1 MAVTPLVAGQNIT
14 IPSDRA
20 YCFSLHIADWQWGVI
35 VSRQS
40 GSVSLLDSIE
50 GVSIRDDRLLLNLPD
65 IPEGIE
71 KLTVYIA
78 TNNSRAID
86 PSVGMSASLSDLVD
100 SKEYANIDISY
111 QLTGQSAV
119 SLIEVYRRN
128 GTWKIRCILQ
138 GYKEGLSKL
147 LESFGFTRDSYAS
160 AVASISSPTI
170 AAASAATAE
179 QAVTQEPL
187 NQPHVNQNSGDASI
201 TLVWKSGQGSL
212 RSAARYFMGENFK
225 PVSDLRIGCFY
236 ELENGQRGIV
246 YSFDESLEGSFD
258 GVPYIKASRA
268 QNKHF
273 EQLLINER
281 FRHKL
286 NRYLVFVS
294 MMDAHDSWEALS
306 VSVDFQL
313 PGLAAKTLSPTTHM
327 SKPIY
332 AVAMINFND
341 EETKATPLNEY
352 FQDIAEMDRAFAWGL
367 PWGCEN
373 NPDNEDQT

>member
-1 MAVTPLVAGQNIT
+1 MAVTQLVAGQNIT

-20 YCFSLHIADWQWGVI
+20 YCFSLQIADWQWGVI
-35 VSRQS
+35 VSSQS

-50 GVSIRDDRLLLNLPD
+50 GASIRDERLLLNLPD

-78 TNNSRAID
+78 ADNSKALD
-86 PSVGMSASLSDLVD
+86 SSVGMSASLSDLVNNE
-100 SKEYANIDISY
+100 EYASIDISH
-111 QLTGQSAV
+111 QMAGLTAV
-119 SLIEVYRRN
+119 SLMEVYRRN
-128 GTWKIRCILQ
+128 GAWKIRCILQ
-138 GYKEGLSKL
+138 GYQDGLPKL
-147 LESFGFTRDSYAS
+147 LESFGFTRDSYAP
-160 AVASISSPTI
+160 AVASMSAP
-170 AAASAATAE
+170 AAATSTVVPE
-179 QAVTQEPL
+179 VMQEPAH
-187 NQPHVNQNSGDASI
+187 QPHVTQNAGDASI

-246 YSFDESLEGSFD
+246 YSFDESLEGSFE

-294 MMDAHDSWEALS
+294 MMDAHDGWEALN

-313 PGLAAKTLSPTTHM
+313 PGLAAKKLSPTTHM

-341 EETKATPLNEY
+341 EQTKATPLNEY
-352 FQDIAEMDRAFAWGL
+352 FQDLAEMDRAFAWGL

-373 NPDNEDQT
+373 NSDNEDQT

>member
-1 MAVTPLVAGQNIT
+1 MAVTQLVAGQNIT

-20 YCFSLHIADWQWGVI
+20 YCLSLQLGDWQWGVI
-35 VSRQS
+35 VSRQN
-40 GSVSLLDSIE
+40 GSVSLLESIE

-78 TNNSRAID
+78 AKPGGAAPAI
-86 PSVGMSASLSDLVD
+86 GMSASLNDLVD
-100 SKEYANIDISY
+100 DEEYASVDISH

-128 GTWKIRCILQ
+128 GVWKIRCVLQ
-138 GYKEGLSKL
+138 GYKEGLAKL
-147 LESFGFTRDSYAS
+147 LESFGLARDSYAS
-160 AVASISSPTI
+160 LVTPTVAT
-170 AAASAATAE
+170 ASAAIVVPSVRQE
-179 QAVTQEPL
+179 SVRQAQAK
-187 NQPHVNQNSGDASI
+187 QNAGDASI

-212 RSAARYFMGENFK
+212 RSAARYFMGDQFK

-246 YSFDESLEGSFD
+246 YSFDESLEGSFE

-273 EQLLINER
+273 EQLRINER

-294 MMDAHDSWEALS
+294 MMDAHDSWEALN

-313 PGLAAKTLSPTTHM
+313 PGLAAKKLSPTTLM

-352 FQDIAEMDRAFAWGL
+352 FQDLAEMDRAFAWGL
-367 PWGCEN
+367 PWACEN
-373 NPDNEDQT
+373 NSDNEGQT

>member
-1 MAVTPLVAGQNIT
+1 MAITQLVAGQNIS

-20 YCFSLHIADWQWGVI
+20 YCFSLHIANWQWGVV
-35 VSRQS
+35 VSRENAP
-40 GSVSLLDSIE
+40 VSLLESIE
-50 GVSIRDDRLLLNLPD
+50 GVSTRDNKLLLNLPD
-65 IPEGIE
+65 IPEGVE
-71 KLTVYIA
+71 KLAVYIA
-78 TNNSRAID
+78 ANNNSSAGSTAD
-86 PSVGMSASLSDLVD
+86 MSASLSDLVGAD
-100 SKEYANIDISY
+100 EFANIDISH
-111 QLTGQSAV
+111 QLTGQTAV

-128 GTWKIRCILQ
+128 GAWKIRCVLQ
-138 GYKEGLSKL
+138 GYQEGLPKL

-160 AVASISSPTI
+160 AVSKVSTTVSAPIEQNATQIQVSRSP
-170 AAASAATAE
+170 
-179 QAVTQEPL
+179 
-187 NQPHVNQNSGDASI
+187 VNQNYGDASI
-201 TLVWKSGQGSL
+201 TLVWKSGRGNL

-258 GVPYIKASRA
+258 GVPYIKANRA
-268 QNKHF
+268 ENEHW

-313 PGLAAKTLSPTTHM
+313 PGLAAKKLSPTTLM

-332 AVAMINFND
+332 AVAMIDFND
-341 EETKATPLNEY
+341 DQTKATPLNEY
-352 FQDIAEMDRAFAWGL
+352 FQDLAEMDRAFAWGL
-367 PWGCEN
+367 PWRCEN
-373 NPDNEDQT
+373 NSDNEDQT

>member
-1 MAVTPLVAGQNIT
+1 MAVTQLVAGQNT
-14 IPSDRA
+14 SIPSDRA
-20 YCFSLHIADWQWGVI
+20 YCFSLHIANWQWGVV
-35 VSRQS
+35 VSKENEP
-40 GSVSLLDSIE
+40 VSLLGATE
-50 GVSIRDDRLLLNLPD
+50 GVSTRDNKLLLNLPD
-65 IPEGIE
+65 IPESVE

-78 TNNSRAID
+78 ANDTRSAGS
-86 PSVGMSASLSDLVD
+86 PSGMSASLSDLVGAD
-100 SKEYANIDISY
+100 EYASIDISH

-128 GTWKIRCILQ
+128 GAWKIRCILQ
-138 GYKEGLSKL
+138 GYKEGLPKL

-160 AVASISSPTI
+160 ALTTVSTTAH
-170 AAASAATAE
+170 ASAEQTAT
-179 QAVTQEPL
+179 QA
-187 NQPHVNQNSGDASI
+187 HVNPSQASHNHGDASI
-201 TLVWKSGQGSL
+201 TLVWKSGRGNL

-258 GVPYIKASRA
+258 GVPYIKARREL
-268 QNKHF
+268 NEHF

-313 PGLAAKTLSPTTHM
+313 PGLAAKKLSPTTLM

-332 AVAMINFND
+332 AVAMIDFNED
-341 EETKATPLNEY
+341 QTKATPLNEY
-352 FQDIAEMDRAFAWGL
+352 FQDLAEMDRAFAWGL
-367 PWGCEN
+367 PWRCEN
-373 NPDNEDQT
+373 NSDNEDQT